1 MPENADETDPRAR
14 PRGPLRDQQRA
25 LTRSRIIAALRE
37 LIETRHPLEVTM
49 AIVAEQAGVSE
60 PTLYRHFPNKRIL
73 FAALGS
79 DLYRQS
85 TTGVALSD
93 LDDLIEFLPTLYE
106 QLAEMEATARWNLAA
121 PQDAVI
127 RPDAAERLGVLQ
139 GALGATLEDLAP
151 TESDA
156 LLRAL
161 LLLTSPI
168 PLLYWQDYLG
178 ITVQEAAETSTW
190 LIRRLTGRDE
200 TG

>member
-1 MPENADETDPRAR
+1 MAEDADETSPRTR
-14 PRGPLRDQQRA
+14 PRGSLRDQQRA
-25 LTRSRIIAALRE
+25 VTRSRIVGALRE

-49 AIVAEQAGVSE
+49 AVVAEQAGVSE
-60 PTLYRHFPNKRIL
+60 PTLYRHFPNKRTL

-85 TTGVALSD
+85 TAGVALSNIE
-93 LDDLIEFLPTLYE
+93 DLIEFLPTLYE
-106 QLAEMEATARWNLAA
+106 QLADMEATARWNLAA

-127 RPDAAERLGVLQ
+127 RPDLAERLAVLQ
-139 GALGATLEDLAP
+139 DALGDTLADLAP

-156 LLRAL
+156 LLRAV

-178 ITVQEAAETSTW
+178 ITVQEAAETTIW

-200 TG
+200 TA